1 MTPSTAG
8 GSAQREYERRRVAR
22 ESRIREKFGRA
33 AGLVLAMTD
42 EPAST
47 KAWATGAAGE
57 RKTARRLDAIAQ
69 LGGVVLHDRGIAGS
83 RSNIDHLVIIS
94 SGVVVID
101 SKMYSGRIEV
111 RRNSLKVKGRD
122 RTRLL
127 VGLQRQVDMV
137 SGHIHG
143 LPVTGA
149 LCFVGGDFA
158 WIRSETCCGF
168 QVSTPR
174 RLSKQLALRHDPR
187 LNSDC
192 LRVGSDLARAFP
204 PAA

>member
-111 RRNSLKVKGRD
+111 RRDSLKVKGRGPD
-122 RTRLL
+122 SSPR
-127 VGLQRQVDMV
+127 GAPA
-137 SGHIHG
+137 SGRHG
-143 LPVTGA
+143 ERAHPWSA
-149 LCFVGGDFA
+149 
-158 WIRSETCCGF
+158 
-168 QVSTPR
+168 
-174 RLSKQLALRHDPR
+174 RHR
-187 LNSDC
+187 C
-192 LRVGSDLARAFP
+192 IVFCRW
-204 PAA
+204 